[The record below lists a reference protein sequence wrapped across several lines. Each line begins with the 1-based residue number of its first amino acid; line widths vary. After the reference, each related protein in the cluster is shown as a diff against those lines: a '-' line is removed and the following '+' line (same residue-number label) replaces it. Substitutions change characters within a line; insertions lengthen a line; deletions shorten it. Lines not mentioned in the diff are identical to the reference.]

1 MKPKYKEILQKWGL
15 YGKIYIYLIILLTC
29 ALWLLRVEYRFGLE
43 PFSKTY
49 IASKAFE
56 KQLQKDVDT
65 LSKFMDEYLTG
76 PMDSGYVEYIE
87 SYWYPSNFKFEICGR
102 HLVTGNVILINN
114 TGATT
119 PRSAV
124 SSQWPMYYQ
133 YRDGYN
139 IHTNLSSRSK
149 ERLVWILYPSRY

>member
-1 MKPKYKEILQKWGL
+1 
-15 YGKIYIYLIILLTC
+15 
-29 ALWLLRVEYRFGLE
+29 
-43 PFSKTY
+43 
-49 IASKAFE
+49 
-56 KQLQKDVDT
+56 
-65 LSKFMDEYLTG
+65 MDEYLTG

-87 SYWYPSNFKFEICGR
+87 SYWHPSNFKFEICGR

-119 PRSAV
+119 PRSVV

-139 IHTNLSSRSK
+139 IHTNLSFDLEEKWSK
-149 ERLVWILYPSRY
+149 FESPWLDLTSVTVYIFDFDVNDIYGQDYKEYDNAIVFS

>member
-1 MKPKYKEILQKWGL
+1 MDVHRPDLTVHVEVREKHAYVHGPAVPGAGGL
-15 YGKIYIYLIILLTC
+15 PVGT
-29 ALWLLRVEYRFGLE
+29 G
-43 PFSKTY
+43 
-49 IASKAFE
+49 
-56 KQLQKDVDT
+56 T
-65 LSKFMDEYLTG
+65 LSYLMDEYLTE

-102 HLVTGNVILINN
+102 HLATGNVILINN

-119 PRSAV
+119 PRSVV

-139 IHTNLSSRSK
+139 IHTNLSFDLEENSVK
-149 ERLVWILYPSRY
+149 